1 MDNKKL
7 KLEDSFYFWHYDRG
21 LWYLEDEIFLLLV
34 LSELYN
40 KNIISLDKL
49 KGQLKSLKKGDL
61 QQYKRTYHCT
71 INDKWYNDE
80 TAREIFKDLFETYK
94 LNYISVKTLVEVTQL
109 YLNKNYNYS
118 IDFIVSNIFKPFLNS
133 FSNSQ
138 GEASFENYINVQID
152 DFPEIKIKGYKSE
165 CYECGNEHF
174 NADHRQTI
182 AQIDNIID
190 FFHQYKK
197 GNLTKIPK
205 QNL

>member
-21 LWYLEDEIFLLLV
+21 FCYLEDEIFILLV

-40 KNIISLDKL
+40 KDIITLDKL

-61 QQYKRTYHCT
+61 QKYKRTYHCT

-80 TAREIFKDLFETYK
+80 AAREIFKDLFESYK
-94 LNYISVKTLVEVTQL
+94 LNYISIKTLIEVVQL

-118 IDFIVSNIFKPFLNS
+118 IDFIVSNIFVRLLNS
-133 FSNSQ
+133 FSNLQ
-138 GEASFENYINVQID
+138 GKDSFNNYIDVQMD
-152 DFPEIKIKGYKSE
+152 NFPEIKIKGYETE
-165 CYECGNEHF
+165 CYECGSNHF
-174 NADHRQTI
+174 NVDHRQTI
-182 AQIDNIID
+182 AQIDDIIN

-197 GNLTKIPK
+197 GNLLKIPK